1 MRNDP
6 ECVFIFSWYEKSLF
20 PQVRENDHNPLFVSF
35 FYTFTRI
42 FCVYEKYASNIHENY
57 LSLINF

>member
-35 FYTFTRI
+35 FLYFYKN
-42 FCVYEKYASNIHENY
+42 FLCV
-57 LSLINF
+57 